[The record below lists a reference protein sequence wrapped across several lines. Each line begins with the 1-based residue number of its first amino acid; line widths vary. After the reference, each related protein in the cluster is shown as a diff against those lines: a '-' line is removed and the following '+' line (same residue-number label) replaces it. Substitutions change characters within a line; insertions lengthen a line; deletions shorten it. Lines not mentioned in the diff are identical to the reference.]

1 MDTLINTKV
10 PEFKLQAF
18 HGDDFKEVSHED
30 LKGKWSIFFFYPADF
45 TFVCPT
51 ELGDMADNY
60 AKFQELGVE
69 VYSVSTDTHFT
80 HKAWHDTSETIGK
93 ITYPMLADPTGA
105 LSRAFGVYI
114 EEAGLAYRG
123 TFLVNPEGQIKL
135 AEVNDNG
142 IGRNADE
149 LLRKVQ
155 AAQFIA
161 KNPDE
166 VCPAK
171 WQPGAKTL
179 KPGLDL
185 VGKI

>member
-1 MDTLINTKV
+1 MQTLINTKV
-10 PEFKLQAF
+10 P
-18 HGDDFKEVSHED
+18 DFKVQAYHHNDFKTVTQND

-51 ELGDMADNY
+51 ELGDMADKY
-60 AKFQELGVE
+60 AEFQKLGVE
-69 VYSVSTDTHFT
+69 VYGVSTDTHFT
-80 HKAWHDTSETIGK
+80 HKAWHDASETIKK
-93 ITYPMLADPTGA
+93 IKYPMLADPTGY

-114 EEAGLAYRG
+114 EEEGLAYRG
-123 TFLVNPEGQIKL
+123 TFLVNPAGEIKL
-135 AEVNDNG
+135 AEVQDNG

-149 LLRKVQ
+149 LFRKVQ
-155 AAQFIA
+155 AAQYIA
-161 KNPDE
+161 ANPGE

-171 WQPGAKTL
+171 WTPGKGTL

>member
-1 MDTLINTKV
+1 MQTLINTKV
-10 PEFKLQAF
+10 P
-18 HGDDFKEVSHED
+18 DFKAQAYHSDGFKTVTQND
-30 LKGKWSIFFFYPADF
+30 LKGKWSVFFFYPADF

-51 ELGDMADNY
+51 ELGDMADKY
-60 AKFQELGVE
+60 AEFQKMGVE
-69 VYSVSTDTHFT
+69 IYGVSTDTHFT
-80 HKAWHDTSETIGK
+80 HKAWHDTSETIKK
-93 ITYPMLADPTGA
+93 IKYPMLADPTGM

-114 EEAGLAYRG
+114 EEEGLAYRG
-123 TFLVNPEGQIKL
+123 TFLVDPEGRIKL

-155 AAQFIA
+155 AAQYTA
-161 KNPDE
+161 KNPNE

-171 WQPGAKTL
+171 WRPGEKTL